1 MSDVTKVN
9 ALEKLAAVKRKIGY
23 PDRWPDYSA
32 LAVARDSYCDNMMGI
47 ARWRFDH
54 MLDSF
59 GRPVDRTEWSMTPQT
74 YSAYY
79 SVSNNEIV
87 LPAAIFSVPGVADSQ
102 VDDAVAFG
110 YAGASTIGHEITH
123 GFDSRGRKYDAKG
136 NLADWWTV
144 ADTARFDKRAD
155 VMIRQFDAFE
165 PLPGFHING
174 KATLSENIADYG
186 GVLLALDALKTTEQY
201 QKGEKIAGLTPIQ
214 RFFLGYAYGCME
226 QARDQH
232 TRKELLSDQHA
243 PAKWRV
249 LGPLSNVPEFYEAF
263 DVTPSGAMW
272 RAAEDRVNI
281 W

>member
-9 ALEKLAAVKRKIGY
+9 ALEKLAAVKRQIGY

-47 ARWRFDH
+47 ERWRFDH

-110 YAGASTIGHEITH
+110 YVGASTIGHK
-123 GFDSRGRKYDAKG
+123 SR
-136 NLADWWTV
+136 
-144 ADTARFDKRAD
+144 TASTAAGVSTMRRA
-155 VMIRQFDAFE
+155 ILLTGGLWRT
-165 PLPGFHING
+165 PLNSIN
-174 KATLSENIADYG
+174 
-186 GVLLALDALKTTEQY
+186 
-201 QKGEKIAGLTPIQ
+201 
-214 RFFLGYAYGCME
+214 
-226 QARDQH
+226 
-232 TRKELLSDQHA
+232 A
-243 PAKWRV
+243 PQ
-249 LGPLSNVPEFYEAF
+249 
-263 DVTPSGAMW
+263 
-272 RAAEDRVNI
+272 
-281 W
+281 